1 MMEFSIITIF
11 PKMFDAILNYGITKR
26 AIQKNKIKIN
36 LWNPRDYSIYKNK
49 KVDHKIYGGGPGML
63 MMFLPLFKAL
73 KDAKKKSKKKN
84 FVIYLTPQGK
94 KLHQN
99 ALKNFYKKK
108 HLIFICGRYE
118 GIDERF
124 IDNQVDEEWSIGDY
138 ILTGGELP
146 AMIFIDA
153 ITRTLPGV
161 LNSPTSLLEESFYSG
176 LLDYSHYTRPKIIN
190 NLSVPAVLL
199 SGNHKNIKKWRIE
212 SSLKNT
218 FLKKPEL
225 IKKKKLTV
233 LEKKIL
239 KKYQKTLKK

>member
-11 PKMFDAILNYGITKR
+11 PEMFNAILQYGITKR
-26 AIQKNKIKIN
+26 AIKKKKIKIN
-36 LWNPRDYSIYKNK
+36 LWNPRNYTNSKTK
-49 KVDHKIYGGGPGML
+49 KVDSKIYGGGPGML

-73 KDAKKKSKKKN
+73 QDAKKKSKKPN

-94 KLHQN
+94 RLNQN
-99 ALKNFYKKK
+99 SLDYFYKKK

-124 IDNQVDEEWSIGDY
+124 IYNHIDEEWSIGDY

-146 AMIFIDA
+146 AMVFIDA

-161 LNSPTSLLEESFYSG
+161 LNSSNSLIEESFYSG

-190 NLSVPAVLL
+190 NLSVPPVLL
-199 SGNHKNIKKWRIE
+199 SGHHKNIKKWKLK

-225 IKKKKLTV
+225 IKKKKLTKE
-233 LEKKIL
+233 EKKIL
-239 KKYQKTLKK
+239 KKYKK